1 MSEIVTATQVG
12 DILILD
18 VDDGKANAV
27 SFALLDELIPA
38 VQSARDDARAL
49 VIAGRPGSF
58 SAGFDLKVMGGE
70 HTFALMGRGSQLL
83 LELWELP
90 IPLVYAVTGHA
101 LAMGAVLLCCA
112 DYRVA
117 AGGPYKLGL
126 NEIRI
131 NLPLPGFATELAR
144 ARLHPAHLHRATLL
158 AEIYDPEGAVGAGWV
173 DEVVPAEDCRSRAI
187 ELATTWAAELSPGA
201 FRASRTTLRGAL
213 SNELRTMLGLGLP
226 GPAGAST

>member
-1 MSEIVTATQVG
+1 MSEIVTTTRVG
-12 DILILD
+12 EVAVVD

-27 SFALLDELIPA
+27 SFNLLEELIPA
-38 VQSARDDARAL
+38 IHTARNDARAL

-70 HTFALMGRGSQLL
+70 RTFELMGQGSTLL
-83 LELWELP
+83 LDLWELP

-131 NLPLPGFATELAR
+131 GMPLPGFATELAR
-144 ARLHPAHLHRATLL
+144 ARLHPTHLHRATLL
-158 AEIYDPEGAVGAGWV
+158 AEIYDPEGAAGAGWV
-173 DEVVPAEDCRSRAI
+173 DEVVPAEDCRPRAI
-187 ELATTWAAELSPGA
+187 ELATIMATELSPEA
-201 FRASRTTLRGAL
+201 FRASRATLRGAL
-213 SNELRTMLGLGLP
+213 ANDLRAMLGLDAP
-226 GPAGAST
+226 GPQGAST